1 MAWFKRSSRF
11 TILAVALTLGLTVNV
26 PVSVQAQDTF
36 RPPRTST
43 GSPDNTVSGGTRG
56 PEECMVN
63 DQKPVALVP
72 ASEIGA
78 TVAEYPTLYWY
89 MPKSRAKAVEFVL
102 RDANQQQVYSVKYS
116 LAQYA
121 EKTTEGNND
130 YFVEGSPGV
139 MSLTVPASAGLSP
152 LEIGKEY
159 QWELTVVCDP
169 ANNDPA
175 EERNNRT
182 SMTGGLKRVQADPN
196 LAIRAQQASP
206 EERVALYQNAQ
217 LWYEAVGTIVELQ
230 RQRPTDRNLA
240 ATWDKLLNSVG
251 L

>member
-11 TILAVALTLGLTVNV
+11 TILAVALTLGLAANV

-43 GSPDNTVSGGTRG
+43 GSPDNTQPGGTRTG
-56 PEECMVN
+56 GEECMADN
-63 DQKPVALVP
+63 SSPAPLVP
-72 ASEIGA
+72 TSQIGA
-78 TVAEYPTLYWY
+78 TAAEYPTVYWY
-89 MPKSRAKAVEFVL
+89 MPKSRAYGVEFVL
-102 RDANQQQVYSVKYS
+102 RDANEQKVYSVKYS
-116 LAQYA
+116 LDKYA
-121 EKTTEGNND
+121 EKAQGGTDD
-130 YFVEGSPGV
+130 YFVVGAPGI

-152 LEIGKEY
+152 LEIGQEY
-159 QWELTVVCDP
+159 QWELKVVCSDP
-169 ANNDPA
+169 SQVDGSQDITIN
-175 EERNNRT
+175 
-182 SMTGGLKRVQADPN
+182 GKLKRVQADAN

>member
-1 MAWFKRSSRF
+1 MAWFKPSSRF

-43 GSPDNTVSGGTRG
+43 GSPDNTQSGGTRG
-56 PEECMVN
+56 PECMVN
-63 DQKPVALVP
+63 EQKPVALVP

-78 TVAEYPTLYWY
+78 TVAEFPTLYWY

-116 LAQYA
+116 LAQYT
-121 EKTTEGNND
+121 EKTAQGDD
-130 YFVEGSPGV
+130 YFVEGSPGI

-159 QWELTVVCDP
+159 QWDLTVVCDP

-175 EERNNRT
+175 DHDNRML
-182 SMTGGLKRVQADPN
+182 MTGGLKRVQADSN
-196 LAIRAQQASP
+196 LALRAQQASP

>member
-11 TILAVALTLGLTVNV
+11 TILAVALTLGLAANV

-43 GSPDNTVSGGTRG
+43 GSPDNTQSGGTRG
-56 PEECMVN
+56 EECMVN
-63 DQKPVALVP
+63 EQKPVALVP

-78 TVAEYPTLYWY
+78 TVAEFPTLYWY

-102 RDANQQQVYSVKYS
+102 LDANQQQVYSVKYS

-152 LEIGKEY
+152 LEIGQEY
-159 QWELTVVCDP
+159 QWELKVVCSDP
-169 ANNDPA
+169 SQVDGSQDVTIN
-175 EERNNRT
+175 
-182 SMTGGLKRVQADPN
+182 GKLKRVQADAN
-196 LAIRAQQASP
+196 LELRAQQASP

>member
-11 TILAVALTLGLTVNV
+11 TILAVALTLGLAANV

-43 GSPDNTVSGGTRG
+43 GSPDNTQPGGTRTG
-56 PEECMVN
+56 GEECMADN
-63 DQKPVALVP
+63 SSPAPLVP
-72 ASEIGA
+72 TSQIGA
-78 TVAEYPTLYWY
+78 TAAEYPTVYWY
-89 MPKSRAKAVEFVL
+89 MPKSRAYGVEFVL
-102 RDANQQQVYSVKYS
+102 RDANEQKVYSVKYS
-116 LAQYA
+116 LDKYA
-121 EKTTEGNND
+121 EKGQGGTDN
-130 YFVEGSPGV
+130 YFVVGAPGI

-152 LEIGKEY
+152 LEIGQEY
-159 QWELTVVCDP
+159 QWELKVVCSDP
-169 ANNDPA
+169 SQVDGSQDVTIN
-175 EERNNRT
+175 
-182 SMTGGLKRVQADPN
+182 GKLKRVQADAN
-196 LAIRAQQASP
+196 LALRAQQASP

-240 ATWDKLLNSVG
+240 ATWDKLLNQAG

>member
-11 TILAVALTLGLTVNV
+11 TILAVALTLGLAANV

-43 GSPDNTVSGGTRG
+43 GSPDNTQSGGTRG
-56 PEECMVN
+56 DCLADENSPA
-63 DQKPVALVP
+63 PLVP
-72 ASEIGA
+72 TSQMGA
-78 TVAEYPTLYWY
+78 TAAEYPTVYWY
-89 MPKSRAKAVEFVL
+89 MPKSRAYGVEFVL
-102 RDANQQQVYSVKYS
+102 RDANEQKVYSVKYS
-116 LAQYA
+116 LDKYA
-121 EKTTEGNND
+121 EKDQDGRTD
-130 YFVEGSPGV
+130 YFVVGAPGI

-152 LEIGKEY
+152 LEIGQEY
-159 QWELTVVCDP
+159 QWELKVVCSDP
-169 ANNDPA
+169 SQVDGSQDVTIN
-175 EERNNRT
+175 
-182 SMTGGLKRVQADPN
+182 GKLKRVQADAN
-196 LAIRAQQASP
+196 LELRAQQASP

-240 ATWDKLLNSVG
+240 ATWDKLLTSVG

>member
-11 TILAVALTLGLTVNV
+11 TILAVALTLGLAANV

-43 GSPDNTVSGGTRG
+43 GSPDNTQSGGTRG
-56 PEECMVN
+56 DCLADENSPA
-63 DQKPVALVP
+63 PLVP
-72 ASEIGA
+72 TSQMGA
-78 TVAEYPTLYWY
+78 TAAEYPTVYWY
-89 MPKSRAKAVEFVL
+89 MPKSRAYGVEFVL
-102 RDANQQQVYSVKYS
+102 RDANEQKVYSVKYS
-116 LAQYA
+116 LDKYA
-121 EKTTEGNND
+121 EKDQDGRTD
-130 YFVEGSPGV
+130 YFVVGAPGI

-152 LEIGKEY
+152 LEIGQEY
-159 QWELTVVCDP
+159 QWELKVVCSDP
-169 ANNDPA
+169 SQVDGSQDVTIN
-175 EERNNRT
+175 
-182 SMTGGLKRVQADPN
+182 GKLKRVQADAN
-196 LAIRAQQASP
+196 LALRAQQASP